1 MIEISLNN
9 VEKYYGASQVL
20 KDITFQVLKGEKVGI
35 VGRNGTGKT
44 TLFKV
49 IAGIEN
55 YDKGL
60 ITLSKGSQIGYLE
73 QIPNYPDEYRVID
86 VLKRAFQN
94 EFKIQS
100 MKQELELKMSNIE
113 GRELDFTIKRYG
125 ELQNLFESKGGY
137 EIEEKLSKICNGL
150 SFNEK
155 FLNRKFKDLSGGEKT
170 TVLLGKILLEEP
182 DILLLD
188 EPTNHL
194 DMDSMT
200 WLESFLLEYKGTVII
215 ISHDRY
221 FLDSV
226 VNKIIEIENGR
237 ADAFIGNYS
246 SYVGEKEKLYLEELK
261 RYENQQK
268 KIKSMEDSIKRLRDW
283 ANRGDN

>member
-100 MKQELELKMSNIE
+100 MMQELELKMSNIE

-237 ADAFIGNYS
+237 ADASKIGRAH
-246 SYVGEKEKLYLEELK
+246 V
-261 RYENQQK
+261 
-268 KIKSMEDSIKRLRDW
+268 
-283 ANRGDN
+283 

>member
-1 MIEISLNN
+1 MIEISLNH

-20 KDITFQVLKGEKVGI
+20 KGEKVGI
-35 VGRNGTGKT
+35 VGGNGTGKT

-100 MKQELELKMSNIE
+100 MMQELELKMSNIE

-125 ELQNLFESKGGY
+125 ELQNLFESKGGS
-137 EIEEKLSKICNGL
+137 EIEKLSKICNGL
-150 SFNEK
+150 SFNE
-155 FLNRKFKDLSGGEKT
+155 
-170 TVLLGKILLEEP
+170 
-182 DILLLD
+182 
-188 EPTNHL
+188 
-194 DMDSMT
+194 
-200 WLESFLLEYKGTVII
+200 SF
-215 ISHDRY
+215 
-221 FLDSV
+221 
-226 VNKIIEIENGR
+226 
-237 ADAFIGNYS
+237 
-246 SYVGEKEKLYLEELK
+246 
-261 RYENQQK
+261 
-268 KIKSMEDSIKRLRDW
+268 
-283 ANRGDN
+283 